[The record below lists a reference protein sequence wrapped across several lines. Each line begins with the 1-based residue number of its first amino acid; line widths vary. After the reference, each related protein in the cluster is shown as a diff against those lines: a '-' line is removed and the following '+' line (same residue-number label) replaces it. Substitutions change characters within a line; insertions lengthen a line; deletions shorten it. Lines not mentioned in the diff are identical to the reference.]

1 MRKTPLFFAL
11 LAISPT
17 ALAGGDH
24 CRRQENAKQTQVGA
38 ELKPFQAQHVSGP
51 RAGARATP
59 FGPGNHASGVMVWIN
74 DMPNAAITEL
84 AQRLDQQAGERATLV
99 FINPKRLDSTE
110 LSEQLAR
117 WVREA
122 RLSKLA
128 VSWVP
133 NPEDPETADR
143 YGIDPYA
150 TGALT
155 GIAYRNRRSAGRIDQ
170 LPASAAG
177 ADRLLALI
185 EPEARVSR

>member
-1 MRKTPLFFAL
+1 MPKTRLLFAL
-11 LAISPT
+11 LALSPT
-17 ALAGGDH
+17 VLAGGDH
-24 CRRQENAKQTQVGA
+24 CRRQENAKQTRVGA

-51 RAGARATP
+51 RAGARATS
-59 FGPGNHASGVMVWIN
+59 FGAASHASGVMVWIN

-84 AQRLDQQAGERATLV
+84 AQRLDQQVGERATLV
-99 FINPKRLDSTE
+99 FINPKRLASTE
-110 LSEQLAR
+110 LSGQLAR

-133 NPEDPETADR
+133 NPDDPETADR
-143 YGIDPYA
+143 YGIDPDA

-185 EPEARVSR
+185 EPAARVSR